1 MRSADARIGGKDI
14 GAPEAPS
21 TEPPTSTVASKSDA
35 QKLAFSCARS
45 GADCYGPCA
54 RHAEIVFAGELC
66 LNAEMRAAFA
76 TEFNGIFAVHS
87 RVGRRF
93 GRDIG
98 RGSDL
103 KIS

>member
-76 TEFNGIFAVHS
+76 TGSTEYLRSILVSVGVSVAISVAVA
-87 RVGRRF
+87 
-93 GRDIG
+93 I
-98 RGSDL
+98 
-103 KIS
+103 